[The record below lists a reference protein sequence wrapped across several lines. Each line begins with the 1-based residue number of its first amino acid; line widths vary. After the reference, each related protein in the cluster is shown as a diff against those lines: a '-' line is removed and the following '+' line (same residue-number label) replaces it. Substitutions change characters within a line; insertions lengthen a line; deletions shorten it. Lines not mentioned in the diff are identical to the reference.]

1 MAVFI
6 LSSTLWHSLP
16 PTKNERWPPLSVFC
30 IPPHIFL
37 WAYSFTDFQTPSK
50 EPWGSTAGETV
61 SCREEGTDTEQLALQ
76 SLPLPTAGAVV
87 PDLFYVFDLHMQFY
101 LKGVGD

>member
-1 MAVFI
+1 MKDDRHYQ
-6 LSSTLWHSLP
+6 SSVYLP
-16 PTKNERWPPLSVFC
+16 ISFSGLTALL
-30 IPPHIFL
+30 IFRL
-37 WAYSFTDFQTPSK
+37 LPKSPR
-50 EPWGSTAGETV
+50 GSTAGETV